1 MRHRK
6 LIIPKEICVNPMH
19 KRSFREYSRGL
30 CIICYNAARKL
41 VMDGHATWEKLE
53 AEGKARPERR
63 KRRRSDVQK
72 WFLDSAMTQ
81 VIEPRQEPYLIDTS
95 PPNPPRPN
103 PPLEPEKTDG
113 ADIQAQENARKN
125 A

>member
-1 MRHRK
+1 
-6 LIIPKEICVNPMH
+6 
-19 KRSFREYSRGL
+19 
-30 CIICYNAARKL
+30 
-41 VMDGHATWEKLE
+41 MDGHATWEKLE

-103 PPLEPEKTDG
+103 PPLEPKKTDG
-113 ADIQAQENARKN
+113 ADIQAQENARRN